1 MAWLSSVLIW
11 DWDILVFWLMV
22 AFSLVF
28 LLVLLTTVIFG
39 EDQRSCQDVK
49 DVFILQQILH
59 RKLLPIDTSMGW
71 QLSGIYS
78 NLRVW
83 KRQLF
88 LQNNSSFMLH
98 GCSAIL
104 AGETEDILATMQ
116 NVTKHQEWNANVAS
130 ISQSSTPKM
139 LNDRD
144 EDLPA
149 FKDVIRITPSSQP
162 RPPQTGILSRAL
174 AFCFTDVPLFAF
186 FINAPSVNDD
196 RKDTVIQR
204 IWKIERDSS
213 CWMFSRNT
221 EQHRTSWCYFLIQPV
236 VDVSGKSVI
245 HYITSPSPD
254 STNSTMDREKQL
266 AERLGALQDY
276 LNHAQL
282 KLRPLS
288 YTSLQHVCDFLPD
301 LTEEEEDDANSMQE
315 THLREPCYAL
325 HKQGHSNG
333 AGCPQEG
340 KVSPGNLSSKTK
352 KSTKKTT
359 LPPGNKW
366 KKAMPSRS
374 RRSRMRFF
382 AAGGSGGGANA
393 GGTESSSSEDTGYS
407 DWMSNK
413 GSLERDG
420 KAPPAMTSD
429 PGVVTSMIDF
439 MLGEREAT
447 SLKGGVSELYTLAD
461 QCVAELLSQS
471 RQVAVIDINTNIAQ
485 QQAQTG
491 GWFFHSLAKDVV
503 ILQKSPVQ
511 RKYHCFLGKGLI
523 RASPEE
529 VYKAVKNPRT
539 RFIYDN
545 MLKKMDI
552 IKELDNNVQV
562 VHAVH
567 EVPQFVRKES
577 RDFCLLQAS
586 KIESSTHV
594 VAFTSASI
602 SECPPSE
609 SIIRSQV
616 LPSGW
621 VIEPVGNH
629 REGPC
634 SMVTYLVQ
642 ISVAGKGV
650 PASFIQFLSRRVPLS
665 VAYLRMFIETEHM

>member
-374 RRSRMRFF
+374 
-382 AAGGSGGGANA
+382 
-393 GGTESSSSEDTGYS
+393 
-407 DWMSNK
+407 
-413 GSLERDG
+413 
-420 KAPPAMTSD
+420 
-429 PGVVTSMIDF
+429 
-439 MLGEREAT
+439 
-447 SLKGGVSELYTLAD
+447 GVSELYTLAD

>member
-359 LPPGNKW
+359 LPPG
-366 KKAMPSRS
+366 
-374 RRSRMRFF
+374 
-382 AAGGSGGGANA
+382 
-393 GGTESSSSEDTGYS
+393 
-407 DWMSNK
+407 
-413 GSLERDG
+413 
-420 KAPPAMTSD
+420 
-429 PGVVTSMIDF
+429 
-439 MLGEREAT
+439 
-447 SLKGGVSELYTLAD
+447 GVSELYTLAD